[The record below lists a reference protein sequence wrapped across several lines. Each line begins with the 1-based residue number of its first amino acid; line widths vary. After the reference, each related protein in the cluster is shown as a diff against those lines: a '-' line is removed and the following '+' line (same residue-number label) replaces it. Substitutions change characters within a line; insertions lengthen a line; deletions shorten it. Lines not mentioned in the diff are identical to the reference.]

1 MSSVALE
8 DILEEILGPIRNENE
23 SEAFEIEVLAPGK
36 WRVSGL
42 LEVDAFREY
51 CPSLED
57 VIEVDT
63 MGGLFTMKLGYVP
76 EAEETVLF
84 GNLKLTS
91 KIVGERRIKELLVQ
105 QTAQPGNAP
114 SENKAAQ

>member
-1 MSSVALE
+1 MS
-8 DILEEILGPIRNENE
+8 G
-23 SEAFEIEVLAPGK
+23 
-36 WRVSGL
+36 W
-42 LEVDAFREY
+42 LEVDVFREY
-51 CPSLED
+51 CPSLEE
-57 VIEVDT
+57 VVEVDT

-105 QTAQPGNAP
+105 QMAQPGNAP
-114 SENKAAQ
+114 PENKAAQ